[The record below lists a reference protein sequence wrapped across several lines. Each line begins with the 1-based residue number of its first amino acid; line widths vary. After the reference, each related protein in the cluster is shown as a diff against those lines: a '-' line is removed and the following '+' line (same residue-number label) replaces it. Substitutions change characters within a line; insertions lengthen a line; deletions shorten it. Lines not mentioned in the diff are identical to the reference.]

1 MTEIGTL
8 IGGLLLLA
16 TLVEGTITYLSG
28 ESAPYKR
35 PYLRYISLV
44 FGILVSVL
52 YRVDILATLGLF
64 GVSPYVG
71 YFMTGII
78 VGRGS
83 NYLNDI
89 ITLIK
94 AKKASL

>member
-1 MTEIGTL
+1 MPEIGTL

-28 ESAPYKR
+28 ESSPYKR
-35 PYLRYISLV
+35 PYLRYISLG
-44 FGILVSVL
+44 FGCALAIL
-52 YRVDILATLGLF
+52 YEVDVLATAGLK
-64 GVSPYVG
+64 GISPYVG
-71 YFMTGII
+71 YVLTGII
-78 VGRGS
+78 IGRGS

-89 ITLIK
+89 ITFIK